1 MQSCTTHSLWP
12 KANAEHFRAMRML
25 LHLNLL
31 ALGAVCVCAIATEIP
46 MSTLVKETLTLLS
59 SHQTLLIDNETLRIP
74 VPVHKNH
81 QLCTEEIFQGIDT
94 LKNQTVQ
101 RDTVEKLFQ
110 NLSLIKKYIDLQKK
124 KCGEERRRVKQF
136 LDYLQEFLGIINTEW
151 TMEN

>member
-1 MQSCTTHSLWP
+1 M
-12 KANAEHFRAMRML
+12 AARAQHQL
-25 LHLNLL
+25 P
-31 ALGAVCVCAIATEIP
+31 GAVPAAGLEPGALVRSRRLPAPCWGRAAPRNDDLVSSDHMTCDYAIA
-46 MSTLVKETLTLLS
+46 M
-59 SHQTLLIDNETLRIP
+59 TLRIP

>member
-1 MQSCTTHSLWP
+1 MT
-12 KANAEHFRAMRML
+12 ML
-25 LHLNLL
+25 LHLSLL
-31 ALGAVCVCAIATEIP
+31 ALGAACVSAIAIESP

-59 SHQTLLIDNETLRIP
+59 THRTLLIGNETLRIP

-81 QLCTEEIFQGIDT
+81 QLCTEEIFQGLDT
-94 LKNQTVQ
+94 LKNQTGQ
-101 RDTVEKLFQ
+101 EDGVEKLFQ

-151 TMEN
+151 TIES